1 MKHHITT
8 EFADIISNSMLERM
22 GSHSCSIYGLNSEFE
37 ISYLNT
43 AWLNFS
49 EANGNHI
56 FDNSA
61 WSLGR
66 NIFDCIP
73 DSLESY
79 YKNLFESTLK
89 AEDPSVEAK
98 QTEYECSSPD
108 LCRRFSMHLYPIG
121 KVGILAAQFHSIA
134 M

>member
-1 MKHHITT
+1 
-8 EFADIISNSMLERM
+8 MLERM
-22 GSHSCSIYGLNSEFE
+22 DSHPSSIYGLNSEFE
-37 ISYLNT
+37 ISYLNS
-43 AWLNFS
+43 ACLNFS
-49 EANGNHI
+49 ETNGTHI

-61 WSLGR
+61 WPLGK

-79 YKNLFESTLK
+79 YKNLFESNLK
-89 AEDPSVEAK
+89 VKEPSVIAK
-98 QTEYECSSPD
+98 QTEYECSSPY
-108 LCRRFSMHLYPIG
+108 LFRRFSMHLYPIG